1 MKVGEEGLC
10 KSTVF
15 LSYISDS
22 PDRLKSSPRDRT
34 FNIDVCGVTAECG
47 SCGIKLGKF
56 SQIDSP
62 CPCGILVPGP
72 ALRINSNKVSKV
84 ASSFSVLSSSL
95 FSCTVLCCAV
105 GAAVLDR
112 AELTSHI
119 HLVLMMSLNSR
130 VG

>member
-15 LSYISDS
+15 LSYINGS
-22 PDRLKSSPRDRT
+22 PDLPRSGPKDRT

-72 ALRINSNKVSKV
+72 ALRINSNKVS
-84 ASSFSVLSSSL
+84 
-95 FSCTVLCCAV
+95 
-105 GAAVLDR
+105 
-112 AELTSHI
+112 
-119 HLVLMMSLNSR
+119 
-130 VG
+130 